1 MKDWMKLMGLL
12 LCLTTTMAACS
23 STGGGDDDEDR
34 SSEKSEDPDDEN
46 KGAVEAARAAW
57 PEYTEGDYDDT
68 IDLSAYSVVTIVPFV
83 NLTDNSQDEEA
94 GQEFAE
100 EVEEELTD
108 RYGDSFATIRVADAP
123 LGQADEVVLRGH
135 IYDYSKSGYSYWT
148 GRSKAKFKAEM
159 ALENG
164 STGEVLKSSRIKE
177 DSYGDSRDEM
187 LEEAAQDVAKMIGK
201 SKG

>member
-12 LCLTTTMAACS
+12 LSLTVVMAACS
-23 STGGGDDDEDR
+23 SNGGGSDDGDDR
-34 SSEKSEDPDDEN
+34 KTQKSDDQDDEN

-57 PEYTEGDYDDT
+57 PTYTGDYEDE
-68 IDLSAYSVVTIVPFV
+68 IDLSGYNVVTIVPFV
-83 NLTDNSQDEEA
+83 NLTDNSQKEDA
-94 GQEFAE
+94 GEEFAD
-100 EVEEELTD
+100 EVEDTLTD
-108 RYGDSFATIRVADAP
+108 RYADTFATVRVAQTP
-123 LGQADEVVLRGH
+123 LGQPDEVVLRGQV
-135 IYDYSKSGYSYWT
+135 YDYSKSGYNYWT

-164 STGEVLKSSRIKE
+164 ATGEVLKSSRIKE

-187 LEEAAQDVAKMIGK
+187 LEEAAQDVARMIAK